1 MLSLS
6 LTIVNCDEFDGDFTI
21 GMIVSTLAAVVV
33 MILMEIMMI
42 MFIMTIAMIV
52 MITRMI
58 TRMIAV
64 TVNCHQKLNW
74 EIKTWKV

>member
-1 MLSLS
+1 MMMNDGDKRFIAMVVIVK
-6 LTIVNCDEFDGDFTI
+6 IVN
-21 GMIVSTLAAVVV
+21 
-33 MILMEIMMI
+33 
-42 MFIMTIAMIV
+42 IMTIAMIV

>member
-1 MLSLS
+1 MMMMNDGDKRFIAMVVIVK
-6 LTIVNCDEFDGDFTI
+6 IVN
-21 GMIVSTLAAVVV
+21 
-33 MILMEIMMI
+33 
-42 MFIMTIAMIV
+42 IMTIAMIV
-52 MITRMI
+52 MI

>member
-1 MLSLS
+1 MMMMNDGDKRFIAMVVIVK
-6 LTIVNCDEFDGDFTI
+6 IVN
-21 GMIVSTLAAVVV
+21 
-33 MILMEIMMI
+33 
-42 MFIMTIAMIV
+42 IMTIAMIV

>member
-1 MLSLS
+1 M
-6 LTIVNCDEFDGDFTI
+6 TMMMMNDGDKRFIAMVVIVKIVN
-21 GMIVSTLAAVVV
+21 
-33 MILMEIMMI
+33 
-42 MFIMTIAMIV
+42 IMTIAMIV